1 LPLRTL
7 ETLELILLVELTCVG
22 LNVEVATG
30 PLDDEGRYTLLLKE
44 VAEILLLVKES
55 SSAVL

>member
-1 LPLRTL
+1 MPLRTL